1 MGKSILCIPLK
12 TYSEQHG
19 GEGRVFLGVNH
30 GEKLWQVPLS
40 SSNKKQSEKFN
51 SYHLLCAFVKDL
63 NKSKCQESN
72 KEVLTLVIINTLA
85 FMLFIIK
92 MTLYSLYIPPRGE
105 Q

>member
-51 SYHLLCAFVKDL
+51 SYHL
-63 NKSKCQESN
+63 
-72 KEVLTLVIINTLA
+72 
-85 FMLFIIK
+85 
-92 MTLYSLYIPPRGE
+92 
-105 Q
+105 